1 MNSSSPVDADLNGI
15 IATAVQ
21 AKITAQV
28 AQALASDETM
38 SAFVVAALQQP
49 MEVGSYS
56 DKRKTT
62 FIAETCRN
70 AVQAQTQAVVAEVV
84 AEQAD
89 RIKDEVRKALRKSIG
104 VIADGLV
111 DGFVANASGRYP
123 SIKVE
128 FANDSL

>member
-1 MNSSSPVDADLNGI
+1 MTDKTPIDGDLNNI

-49 MEVGSYS
+49 IEVGGYS

-70 AVQAQTQAVVAEVV
+70 AVQKQTQAVVAEVLL
-84 AEQAD
+84 EQQD
-89 RIKDEVRKALRKSIG
+89 RIKDEVRKALRKSVG
-104 VIADGLV
+104 VIADSLV
-111 DGFVANASGRYP
+111 DGFVANAQGRYP

-128 FANDSL
+128 FASE